1 MLFLSLTVYFFPS
14 LSGFSYGVLFHWA
27 SLKRKKKTEE
37 KKREKKKEGKKKKSM
52 GNLG

>member
-14 LSGFSYGVLFHWA
+14 LSGFSYRVLFTGP
-27 SLKRKKKTEE
+27 LLEERKKQ
-37 KKREKKKEGKKKKSM
+37 KKKKKKKEEKKKSM